1 LRRLAISLLLGA
13 LIFARAA
20 VAQDRDD
27 AQVATRL
34 QQIETSFD
42 EDEMHANVWFNGWLG
57 IFTIS
62 AIGSAT
68 VSLTTDPGD
77 VPVWRL
83 GALRSGLGMFSVL
96 LAPCPAVEAP
106 SMLRALPESTPAE
119 RLAKLRLAED
129 QLHRAAKMERLT
141 RSWLAHTSSI
151 VVSAAFSFWIWRGYH
166 HAGAALLSFGTGV
179 LASEAKISTA
189 PTRAIDDE
197 AALEAGLP
205 ITPHESL
212 GRQLIP
218 RFSIAPMPNGVA
230 FGGTF

>member
-27 AQVATRL
+27 AHVATRL
-34 QQIETSFD
+34 HQIETSFD
-42 EDEMHANVWFNGWLG
+42 EDETHANVWFNGWLG

-96 LAPCPAVEAP
+96 LAPCPEVEAP
-106 SMLRALPESTPAE
+106 PMLRALPESTPAE
-119 RLAKLRLAED
+119 RLTKLRLAED

-141 RSWLAHTSSI
+141 RSWFAHTSSI
-151 VVSAAFSFWIWRGYH
+151 VVS
-166 HAGAALLSFGTGV
+166 AALLSFGTGV

-212 GRQLIP
+212 GHQLIP

-230 FGGTF
+230 VGGTF

>member
-1 LRRLAISLLLGA
+1 MRRLAISLLLGA

-27 AQVATRL
+27 AHVATRL
-34 QQIETSFD
+34 HQIETSFD
-42 EDEMHANVWFNGWLG
+42 EDETHANVWFNGWLG

-96 LAPCPAVEAP
+96 LAPCPEVEAP
-106 SMLRALPESTPAE
+106 PMLRALPESTPAE
-119 RLAKLRLAED
+119 RLTKLRLAED

-141 RSWLAHTSSI
+141 RSWFAHTSSI
-151 VVSAAFSFWIWRGYH
+151 VVS
-166 HAGAALLSFGTGV
+166 AALLSFGTGV

-212 GRQLIP
+212 GHQLIP

-230 FGGTF
+230 VGGTF